1 MLNFK
6 LLRVK
11 MRRKFLIFL
20 FVLLTVSIV
29 GIVFIDT
36 SLKPTMNA
44 VAEVRVRYYAV
55 DIMNRA
61 IKQVT
66 ASNDSIKSV
75 VEVLTN
81 ADGSVKLVQTD
92 SVEMNRLSTLVSQTA
107 QDMLQELTEI
117 NISIPLGSIVSNG
130 IFSGKGPNI
139 IVNMVPAGAVNT
151 SFSTEFENAG
161 INQTR
166 HRVYLEVTAQV
177 RMVAPLSGGAI
188 EVKTVVPIT
197 EMIIVG
203 DVPDTYINVDS
214 LDDAMN
220 LVP

>member
-6 LLRVK
+6 LLRIK
-11 MRRKFLIFL
+11 IRRKFFVFLCAILIITVAGVV
-20 FVLLTVSIV
+20 FV
-29 GIVFIDT
+29 DT

-66 ASNDSIKSV
+66 ASNDNIKSV

>member
-6 LLRVK
+6 LLRIK
-11 MRRKFLIFL
+11 ARRKLLTFLC
-20 FVLLTVSIV
+20 VLLMVSIA

>member
-1 MLNFK
+1 MLNFRI
-6 LLRVK
+6 LRIK
-11 MRRKFLIFL
+11 IRRRFFIFL
-20 FVLLTVSIV
+20 CAALILTVV
-29 GIVFIDT
+29 GIIFVDT

-66 ASNDSIKSV
+66 AANDNIRSV

-117 NISIPLGSIVSNG
+117 NISIPLGSILSNG

-177 RMVAPLSGGAI
+177 RMVAPLSGSAI

>member
-1 MLNFK
+1 M
-6 LLRVK
+6 LRVK
-11 MRRKFLIFL
+11 IRRKFFIFICVALII
-20 FVLLTVSIV
+20 TVV
-29 GIVFIDT
+29 GIIFVDT

-66 ASNDSIKSV
+66 SSNDSIKSV

-177 RMVAPLSGGAI
+177 RMVAPLSGVAI

>member
-6 LLRVK
+6 LLRIK
-11 MRRKFLIFL
+11 TRRK
-20 FVLLTVSIV
+20 LLTFLCALSVISIAGV
-29 GIVFIDT
+29 VFIDT

>member
-1 MLNFK
+1 MRLNFRRFK
-6 LLRVK
+6 LGKR
-11 MRRKFLIFL
+11 L
-20 FVLLTVSIV
+20 FVLLCGTAVLCGLGV
-29 GIVFIDT
+29 VLLDT
-36 SLKPTMNA
+36 AIKPAMNA

-66 ASNDSIKSV
+66 SQSDSIKSV

-81 ADGSVKLVQTD
+81 ADGSVRLVQTD
-92 SVEMNRLSTLVSQTA
+92 SVAMNRLSTLVSQTA
-107 QDMLQELTEI
+107 QEMLQDLTDI
-117 NISIPLGSIVSNG
+117 KISVPLGSIVSNG
-130 IFSGKGPNI
+130 IFSGKGPDI

-166 HRVYLEVTAQV
+166 HRVYLEVSAQV
-177 RMVAPLSGGAI
+177 RIVAPLSGSAI
-188 EVKTVVPIT
+188 DVKTVVPIT

-214 LDDAMN
+214 LDSALD
-220 LVP
+220 LIP

>member
-11 MRRKFLIFL
+11 MRRKF
-20 FVLLTVSIV
+20 
-29 GIVFIDT
+29 IVFLCTAMIITVAGVVFVDT

-66 ASNDSIKSV
+66 ASNNNIKSV

-214 LDDAMN
+214 LEDAMN